1 MPPAGED
8 LDKNSVIPSI
18 DADDEESDEND
29 ILLSLSFNQDGGCLA
44 VGTASGFRICNV
56 HPFHETF
63 RRVFSAGDGTTAG
76 AGGGGIGRVEMLY
89 RTNLLALV
97 GGGPSPRYPPNR
109 VLVYDDHLSRAIGE
123 LSFRQ
128 RVLNVKLR
136 RDRICVALRDRVYVY
151 NFADLRLLDTIHT
164 CENGLGLLDISTD
177 AAGGGMGVASGGGG
191 MMATGGGM
199 VLACPSVSRGQVR
212 VELYGLRKSVLID
225 AHENPL
231 AALSLTVDG
240 SLLATASE
248 RGTVIRLFETGAQI
262 HHLHP
267 HSNGNSDGHSP
278 SAAGTPIR
286 EFRRGVERA
295 TVSCLSFSLNG
306 CWLGCASDRGT
317 VHIFKVSEEDR
328 PDHDTRGSSGGK
340 GKHNSSSKKSSASR
354 LAGRLL
360 PGIVTRPKKYLL
372 DGEGSFAQVR
382 GVTNP
387 KLCAFVPDRPRTIAV
402 AGVDEYGSGCL
413 LLASFG
419 EGSEEGGRKE
429 DNATSGELVG
439 KGEAKR
445 VGYYRFFKKGDGGR
459 RRKSKSGR
467 SRNDASAGKARGGDD
482 QDKMDAIT
490 SGMNEIVF
498 GDEDEDE
505 GFVSV
510 EKDCKTPATA
520 SGDNVEDKVN
530 SKGSEEKKIMPQTTA
545 DEENDEGNAI
555 SNKEDGEADDLGE
568 VS

>member
-212 VELYGLRKSVLID
+212 VELYGLRKSV
-225 AHENPL
+225 
-231 AALSLTVDG
+231 V
-240 SLLATASE
+240 
-248 RGTVIRLFETGAQI
+248 
-262 HHLHP
+262 
-267 HSNGNSDGHSP
+267 
-278 SAAGTPIR
+278 
-286 EFRRGVERA
+286 
-295 TVSCLSFSLNG
+295 SFS
-306 CWLGCASDRGT
+306 T
-317 VHIFKVSEEDR
+317 
-328 PDHDTRGSSGGK
+328 
-340 GKHNSSSKKSSASR
+340 
-354 LAGRLL
+354 
-360 PGIVTRPKKYLL
+360 
-372 DGEGSFAQVR
+372 
-382 GVTNP
+382 
-387 KLCAFVPDRPRTIAV
+387 
-402 AGVDEYGSGCL
+402 
-413 LLASFG
+413 
-419 EGSEEGGRKE
+419 
-429 DNATSGELVG
+429 
-439 KGEAKR
+439 
-445 VGYYRFFKKGDGGR
+445 
-459 RRKSKSGR
+459 
-467 SRNDASAGKARGGDD
+467 
-482 QDKMDAIT
+482 
-490 SGMNEIVF
+490 
-498 GDEDEDE
+498 
-505 GFVSV
+505 
-510 EKDCKTPATA
+510 
-520 SGDNVEDKVN
+520 
-530 SKGSEEKKIMPQTTA
+530 
-545 DEENDEGNAI
+545 
-555 SNKEDGEADDLGE
+555 
-568 VS
+568 